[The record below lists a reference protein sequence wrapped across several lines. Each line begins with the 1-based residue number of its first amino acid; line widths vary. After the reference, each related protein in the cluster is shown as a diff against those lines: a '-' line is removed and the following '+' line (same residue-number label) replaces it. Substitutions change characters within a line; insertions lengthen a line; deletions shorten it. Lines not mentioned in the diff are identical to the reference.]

1 MTVLLINYKNYS
13 GQKNCIIFKQYIILN
28 YYYYGVKYDSD
39 MFFKGFNE
47 IQPQY
52 TSICKKA
59 GENEKMI
66 HTYSV
71 FLSVSQRQDSLY
83 VQEEFASV
91 E

>member
-1 MTVLLINYKNYS
+1 MKFNPNTLVYVR
-13 GQKNCIIFKQYIILN
+13 KQ
-28 YYYYGVKYDSD
+28 
-39 MFFKGFNE
+39 
-47 IQPQY
+47 
-52 TSICKKA
+52 
-59 GENEKMI
+59 EKMI